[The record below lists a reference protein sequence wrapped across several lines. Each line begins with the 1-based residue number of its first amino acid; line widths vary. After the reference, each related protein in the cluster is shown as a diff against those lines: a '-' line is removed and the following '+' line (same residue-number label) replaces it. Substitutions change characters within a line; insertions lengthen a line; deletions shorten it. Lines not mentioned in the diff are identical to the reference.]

1 MPERQAIDQISNP
14 PHPGGMAQ
22 MEDRA
27 PIYTGAPAES
37 VTKIP
42 FDLVDSPMERVTP
55 IPFDLVDST
64 VEHVQIKQAEV
75 PLAPPID
82 NLATRTF
89 DILHPEPDMVA
100 IPKKAFVPEVVK
112 KGEYHPG
119 YCQEML
125 QFFDREK
132 YRTISEEYVY
142 KSGFIE
148 TKNKRVPNAPP
159 EFSEFARRIGVSKSK
174 LMSWRKHPEFA
185 EAYEICADI
194 YEEFLVHHG
203 LLGNYGA
210 ITMKFV
216 AVNRTKM
223 KDKQETTTRTIDLNE
238 VLNQIAAGKV
248 RPGGLLDDPEN
259 QELLEN

>member
-1 MPERQAIDQISNP
+1 
-14 PHPGGMAQ
+14 